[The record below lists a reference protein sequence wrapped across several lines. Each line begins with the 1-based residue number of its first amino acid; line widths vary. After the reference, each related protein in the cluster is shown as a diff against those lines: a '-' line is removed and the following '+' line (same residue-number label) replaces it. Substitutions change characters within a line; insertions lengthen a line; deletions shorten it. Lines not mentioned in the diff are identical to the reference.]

1 MWREKRGGK
10 YYTAQRGEGAHDCNR
25 TVPGSALCLNR
36 GVGCVTSVQT
46 CDYSHHL
53 IKSHIANLLSPVKV
67 TDYTSNLLV
76 TGGSLVALSTTWSKC
91 PFMARW
97 THANTPSQRLCIHLH
112 WAGGSP
118 CPFWLTSAALS
129 GPSQAEES
137 DQGTD
142 FLLALRQK

>member
-1 MWREKRGGK
+1 MYMYSKRTDFLHLKRKSQCGEKK
-10 YYTAQRGEGAHDCNR
+10 EEGNTTLPSEEKEHMIVTGQFQDLPC
-25 TVPGSALCLNR
+25 VLNR

-118 CPFWLTSAALS
+118 CPF
-129 GPSQAEES
+129 
-137 DQGTD
+137 
-142 FLLALRQK
+142 